1 VECDH
6 QHEQFTRLGKGE
18 LTTIPSPSGQPL
30 AVSTFYGPADASL
43 VQVAPLIVGI
53 VHCDSLAGLR
63 FLRYQNYAL
72 RTEPSKSFELTVR
85 ATRTVDE
92 FSMVALPYLILTIVC
107 LTLHNICVAKVSCD

>member
-1 VECDH
+1 MECDH

-43 VQVAPLIVGI
+43 VQVAPIIVGI
-53 VHCDSLAGLR
+53 VHCDFLAG
-63 FLRYQNYAL
+63 FDSFRYQNYAL